1 MHEINT
7 FVPHFFSHVRGMRIV
22 VTLEIVSEVLH
33 VPRVVHLDYPG
44 CERLRT
50 VSKDELLYLFCETLS
65 SLGDRQNT
73 PCLSFAEGPR
83 FFNMVM
89 TFILHPL
96 SHYNTITDPHARFLF
111 SLLEDISIDFPSQ
124 FILSLI
130 DVYRDTATRDMLIFS
145 SAITR
150 ILYHFSVSFAV
161 STPFSVMGAIDRAT
175 VRQSKAQLQLRRPQI
190 ETDAPFAATA
200 PFTSIP
206 SSSAGEVTFEA
217 IMAQLVH
224 MDAHLDT
231 FSDEL
236 CQANTH
242 VGRITR

>member
-1 MHEINT
+1 M
-7 FVPHFFSHVRGMRIV
+7 
-22 VTLEIVSEVLH
+22 LH
-33 VPRVVHLDYPG
+33 VPKVTHLDYPG
-44 CERLRT
+44 CDRLKI
-50 VSKDELLYLFCETLS
+50 VSKDELSSLFC
-65 SLGDRQNT
+65 NT
-73 PCLSFAEGPR
+73 PFSWRDHQKTPFSGFAKGSR
-83 FFNMVM
+83 ILNMVI

-224 MDAHLDT
+224 MDARLDT

>member
-161 STPFSVMGAIDRAT
+161 STPFLVMGAIDRAT
-175 VRQSKAQLQLRRPQI
+175 VRQSEAQLRPRRPRI
-190 ETDAPFAATA
+190 ETNASSAATA
-200 PFTSIP
+200 PFTSA
-206 SSSAGEVTFEA
+206 SSSFVGEVTLEA

-224 MDAHLDT
+224 MDARLDT
-231 FSDEL
+231 LSDEL
-236 CQANTH
+236 CQVNTR
-242 VGRITR
+242 VGRIAR